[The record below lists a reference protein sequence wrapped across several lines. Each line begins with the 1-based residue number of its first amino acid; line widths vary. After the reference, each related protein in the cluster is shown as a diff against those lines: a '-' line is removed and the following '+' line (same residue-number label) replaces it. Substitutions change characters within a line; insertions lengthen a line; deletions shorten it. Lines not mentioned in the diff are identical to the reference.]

1 MEAPSALFQQ
11 YEADY
16 CQKSTSVSKKL
27 PTLEGLAG
35 EARRKRVHEVEVEL
49 KSAEDVLKRM
59 DMEARSLPVEQ
70 SKPLLIKVKEYRA
83 DLGSLKDHAKQASKS
98 TAALGDAAR
107 AELGLAGDYYSTSA
121 GQRERMLSSTQRLE
135 KSSDHL
141 HHGREQLIQTEELG
155 ASILRDLHSQRET
168 IMHSK
173 STLQGTDDNITK
185 ARKILSSMSRRMLQN
200 KIIMAGVILFLLLG
214 IILMVYAK
222 LH

>member
-49 KSAEDVLKRM
+49 KSAEDV
-59 DMEARSLPVEQ
+59 
-70 SKPLLIKVKEYRA
+70 
-83 DLGSLKDHAKQASKS
+83 
-98 TAALGDAAR
+98 
-107 AELGLAGDYYSTSA
+107 GLAGDYYSTSA

-135 KSSDHL
+135 KSSEHL
-141 HHGREQLIQTEELG
+141 HHGREQLVQTEELG
-155 ASILRDLHSQRET
+155 ASILRDLHGQRET

-173 STLQGTDDNITK
+173 STLQGTDDSITK
-185 ARKILSSMSRRMLQN
+185 ARKILSSMSRRMIQN
-200 KIIMAGVILFLLLG
+200 KVIMAGVILFLLLG
-214 IILMVYAK
+214 IILMIYAK